1 MVAPSLE
8 RSLVNHATL
17 EKSWRLTARRLLGWI
32 RIRTTKTSSSY
43 WLELE
48 LDECRDLDDE
58 LTVTPIYVFET
69 TNLLRDMYG
78 LRFGKLLADLLFDN
92 KSFAIG
98 ALHAALWK
106 AYDTPI
112 RVPMVAGGTDLNP
125 SGETTATPRRRP
137 VREWP
142 APVPQDGDDFL
153 RRRPADAMT
162 LGWQKFTDPAT
173 DREFHYHVASHTS
186 QWLDPRH
193 DYTFAGH
200 DGRAT
205 YFWPERA
212 EELRARRR
220 TMGDLELAGSSTSLL
235 QPRRRRPR
243 RLNGSR
249 RRSCRCSDGSRRR
262 RRPRAPRRPSRRGR
276 GRRRQ
281 IRALRRS
288 RRRRR
293 RGHADAGKQD
303 PRPWGRSSGFR
314 KVTRPPSLLLLP
326 EAFLAVLHEL
336 VELRPV
342 VREELRE
349 LGLQAASPRR
359 GS

>member
-1 MVAPSLE
+1 MQRKFFWCEFWSRHQLPCLDPADEALFGCLMVAPSLE
-8 RSLVNHATL
+8 RSLVNHSTL

-32 RIRTTKTSSSY
+32 RVRATKSSTTY
-43 WLELE
+43 WLDLE
-48 LDECRDLDDE
+48 MDECRDLDDE
-58 LTVTPIYVFET
+58 TVLTDSIYIFET
-69 TNLLRDMYG
+69 TTLLRDMYG
-78 LRFGKLLADLLFDN
+78 LRFGKLLADLLFD
-92 KSFAIG
+92 KKPFAIG

-162 LGWQKFTDPAT
+162 LGWEKFTDPAT
-173 DREFHYHVASHTS
+173 EREFHYHVASHTS

-220 TMGDLELAGSSTSLL
+220 TMGDLSLAGLIDPAPAPAPAPAPSERQPTPKLSLFGRFSKKKKAEGAA
-235 QPRRRRPR
+235 PSESP
-243 RLNGSR
+243 GSR
-249 RRSCRCSDGSRRR
+249 PPTREDT
-262 RRPRAPRRPSRRGR
+262 
-276 GRRRQ
+276 Q
-281 IRALRRS
+281 LIRM
-288 RRRRR
+288 
-293 RGHADAGKQD
+293 
-303 PRPWGRSSGFR
+303 
-314 KVTRPPSLLLLP
+314 
-326 EAFLAVLHEL
+326 
-336 VELRPV
+336 
-342 VREELRE
+342 
-349 LGLQAASPRR
+349 
-359 GS
+359 